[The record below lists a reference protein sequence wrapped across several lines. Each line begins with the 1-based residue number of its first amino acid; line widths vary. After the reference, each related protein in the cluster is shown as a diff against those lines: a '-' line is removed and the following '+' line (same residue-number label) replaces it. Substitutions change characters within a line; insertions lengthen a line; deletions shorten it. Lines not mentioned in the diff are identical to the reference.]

1 MSHLRYNRDG
11 SLTYSFTFKARWTSI
26 PLKQQKLE
34 RQKPDYVVTN
44 LKQTEI
50 NRGNYDLLWL
60 PQLLGSQVHPEGQSK
75 DNDKN
80 INR

>member
-1 MSHLRYNRDG
+1 MDLYPPGRKKVRRSKN
-11 SLTYSFTFKARWTSI
+11 TTKFI
-26 PLKQQKLE
+26 
-34 RQKPDYVVTN
+34 TN

-50 NRGNYDLLWL
+50 NADNHDLLWL
-60 PQLLGSQVHPEGQSK
+60 PQLQGSQVHPEGQSK